1 MKYWYIG
8 IAALVVATAV
18 GLTLYRKKPEANPQ
32 VDGGV
37 RHYMDESLPKQ
48 IHSTEITYFFCKFSS
63 MSRSLEDTPIAGQVF
78 TLTATKESCTCKIRD
93 RSKEITS
100 ETFVPDEDF
109 FVLLQQIVSRY
120 DMAQKNGQHY
130 RVSGLPPDFGIDL
143 EVRYSSGEAIRTS
156 NNQSC
161 FLSNEAMEE
170 LAALF
175 QQK

>member
-8 IAALVVATAV
+8 AVALVVAAAV
-18 GLTLYRKKPEANPQ
+18 GLTLYRKKPATNPQ

-37 RHYMDESLPKQ
+37 RHYVDESLPKEIQSTQ
-48 IHSTEITYFFCKFSS
+48 IIYFHCKFSS
-63 MSRSLEDTPIAGQVF
+63 MARSMADTPIAGQVF
-78 TLTATKESCTCKIRD
+78 TLTATEESCTCKIRD
-93 RSKEITS
+93 RSKEIIS
-100 ETFVPDEDF
+100 ETFVPDANF
-109 FVLLQQIVSRY
+109 FGQLQQIVSRH
-120 DMAQKNGQHY
+120 DMARENGQHY

-143 EVRYSSGEAIRTS
+143 EVRYSSGEVIRTS

-175 QQK
+175 QRK